1 MERSNLLLVLAAA
14 MTIAVSGCKKEEDGG
29 GDPVGG
35 DPAGNAGGGGDPVDG
50 GIEPVGGDPVGGDS
64 AGNTGGG
71 GDPAGTTGG
80 DPVGGDPVG
89 GDPAG
94 GGGGNEPSPGALE
107 KGATCD
113 PRNDQC
119 GRGLICQETGEDEAM
134 NPVGRCFSTCDTLSD
149 PPDCENNELCAP
161 FEECAANAARCP
173 GFCLPSDDCEPC
185 SAEDACG
192 RPATC
197 GLASPITFCVASG
210 EAQAGE
216 PCDNTEIFC
225 AAPNLCVPSA
235 NGAVCKAPCGG
246 EACGQ
251 NDTCPGEGET
261 CIDLSADYNGLNIKY
276 CHKPCDIYEQTGCG
290 EGEACTVFNESGD
303 DGAWV
308 GSCSPVNGAVGT
320 GVQGDACVPDDQT
333 YFGDC
338 NPGHICRNFFDE
350 MNRNPVCNGFC
361 DAVDQSLCGEVAG
374 CVIPFFNEPLA
385 TLGVCVGEC
394 EVFGEVGQCGEGL
407 ACDFGFIGARGG
419 EPEVALG
426 VCVAGEETVQTGDPC
441 QANPN
446 TGENNCAPGNL
457 CAALEQGGATTCIQ
471 LCDTI
476 EGSGHTCAPGTM
488 CLTGVFGSQD
498 NPSQVIGACVP
509 EQGANP

>member
-1 MERSNLLLVLAAA
+1 MMERSNLLLVLAAA
-14 MTIAVSGCKKEEDGG
+14 MAIAVSGCKKEEDGG

-50 GIEPVGGDPVGGDS
+50 GIEPVGGDGDP

-71 GDPAGTTGG
+71 GDPAGGGG
-80 DPVGGDPVG
+80 DPAGTTGGDPVG

-119 GRGLICQETGEDEAM
+119 GRGLICQETGQDEAM

-197 GLASPITFCVASG
+197 GLASPITICLPSG
-210 EAQAGE
+210 EAGLGE
-216 PCDNTEIFC
+216 ACDNAESFC
-225 AAPNLCVPSA
+225 TAPNLCI
-235 NGAVCKAPCGG
+235 GGVCKAPCGG
-246 EACGQ
+246 DACGQ
-251 NDTCPGEGET
+251 NDTCAGEGEI
-261 CIDLSADYNGLNIKY
+261 CIDVSAEHNGLNVKY
-276 CHKPCDIYEQTGCG
+276 CHKACSIYEQTGCDMG
-290 EGEACTVFNESGD
+290 EVCTIFDESGEGGAWIGGCAPFDGTVGTAVQGEACV
-303 DGAWV
+303 A
-308 GSCSPVNGAVGT
+308 
-320 GVQGDACVPDDQT
+320 DDQT
-333 YFGDC
+333 YFGNC
-338 NPGHICRNFFDE
+338 QPGHICRNFSDD

-361 DAVDQSLCGEVAG
+361 DAVDQSLCGDQAG
-374 CVIPFFNEPLA
+374 CVIPFFVSDELA
-385 TLGVCVGEC
+385 TLGVCAGQC
-394 EVFGEVGQCGEGL
+394 DVFGEVGQCGEGL

-457 CAALEQGGATTCIQ
+457 CAALQQGGPTTCIQ